1 MKMSKSEELKK
12 LFSDMIKNIGKRIS
26 LYAFIVFGSQARG
39 NALPYSDYDIVIIA
53 NFEEKYLDRSK
64 WLVQIAPAVPIDIFC
79 YTPSEFDMLF
89 NQYNL
94 TAIDAIDEGIF
105 LEGEQFLQKYEK
117 RLKRFKERGMKK
129 KDHIL
134 IPPSS

>member
-1 MKMSKSEELKK
+1 MNKREKLTK
-12 LFSDMIKNIGKRIS
+12 LFFDMIKKIRKRVS

-53 NFEEKYLDRSK
+53 NFKEKYLDRSK
-64 WLVQIAPAVPIDIFC
+64 WLVQIAPAIPIDIFC

-94 TAIDAIDEGIF
+94 TAINAIDEGIF
-105 LEGEQFLQKYEK
+105 LMGEQFLEKYEK
-117 RLKRFKERGMKK
+117 RLKLFKERGMKK